1 MQDNAEQAGSGPD
14 REPPGRVQSTD
25 PAPLPPSEDEDNG
38 GDTLFGINAEGKF
51 HYLPHSLAQHLGIAE
66 DLEDVKVVDPR
77 FARYSHSYLAQA
89 GLAVVAMLIILL
101 FMKSLS
107 DAALAAALGSSL
119 VILFVHPS
127 SNAAKPR
134 SLIGGHGFGLLV
146 GVGALLIFL
155 SPIGNFIEESR
166 VLFDLTL
173 AVSVG
178 VLILIMA
185 ITDTEHPPAAGTVLG
200 VAMQPWDPIRLG
212 VIVGAIVL
220 LALLKWV
227 LQSRLRDLI

>member
-1 MQDNAEQAGSGPD
+1 MRDNAEQAGSEPD
-14 REPPGRVQSTD
+14 QDLPGRPRPTD
-25 PAPLPPSEDEDNG
+25 PAPLPPAEDEDNG
-38 GDTLFGINAEGKF
+38 GETHFGIDSEGKF
-51 HYLPHSLAQHLGIAE
+51 HYLPHSLAQRLGISE

-89 GLAVVAMLIILL
+89 GLAVVAMLVILL
-101 FMKSLS
+101 FVNSLS
-107 DAALAAALGSSL
+107 DAALAAGLGSSL

-134 SLIGGHGFGLLV
+134 SLIGGHGFGLLA

-155 SPIGNFIEESR
+155 SPIGEFIEQTR

-200 VAMQPWDPIRLG
+200 VAMQPWDPIRVA
-212 VIVGAIVL
+212 VIIGAVML
-220 LALLKWV
+220 LALIKWL
-227 LQSRLRDLI
+227 LQTRLRDLI